1 MRFVLLVVALGLGL
15 LVACGGGST
24 RTNVGVRLEEWS
36 VEPSIEEL
44 PRGRVTLAVTNQGTR
59 EHELVVIKSDLTPE
73 MLPVSGARVN
83 ESEVNVV
90 QRMKPIRPG
99 ESGELSLSL
108 TPGKYLLICNLS
120 DPGQSSGHYQNGMVS
135 LLLVNPR

>member
-1 MRFVLLVVALGLGL
+1 MKFVLLVVALGLGL
-15 LVACGGGST
+15 LVACGGGGT

-36 VEPSIEEL
+36 VAPSTEEL
-44 PRGRVTLAVTNQGTR
+44 PRGQVTFAVSSEGSR

-90 QRMKPIRPG
+90 RRMEPIGPG

-120 DPGQSSGHYQNGMVS
+120 DPGQSSGHYQNGMVA
-135 LLLVNPR
+135 LLVVNPR